1 MSIESALIAGT
12 GAALQTAGAGVWLT
26 GTATLTPGQV
36 GIYDGRILP
45 DTIEG
50 IGLATYPVADPV
62 DSRSIVG
69 LQITFRSASKATL
82 RDRAELVFDTLHA
95 AWGITLGGIR
105 VTHILRQSSAD
116 LGIDE
121 AGAHL
126 RTDNYYLTVN
136 HPTPNR
142 P

>member
-1 MSIESALIAGT
+1 MGIESSLISGVGT
-12 GAALQTAGAGVWLT
+12 ILQAAGAGTWLT
-26 GTATLTPGQV
+26 GTAVLTAGQV
-36 GIYDGRILP
+36 GIFDGRILAE
-45 DTIEG
+45 TIEG
-50 IGLATYPVADPV
+50 IGLATYPVADAV
-62 DSRSIVG
+62 DSRSVIG
-69 LQITFRSASKATL
+69 LQVTFRSASKATL
-82 RDRAELVFDTLHA
+82 RNRAELVFETLHA
-95 AWGITLGGIR
+95 AWGITVSGIR

-136 HPTPNR
+136 RPTNNR